1 MGLAAGQA
9 RLLSITAR
17 KSDCEFRSMSLSHQ
31 KISLARQLADL
42 SNEYQNSLD
51 QTKLIYDYYGTGDTN
66 TPLSYGILMSPSA
79 LNDYMPTTITDSIGR
94 VVLNNKYA
102 SAARAAGI
110 PQEGLGT
117 LPSEAMRNAFIQGLA
132 SKGVITNVL
141 ASTILGLPYNQ
152 EAGFGGGTTVST
164 IWEPG
169 NITDLCEYLKNNGTS
184 YSIDSN
190 SLPKQDRKNAK
201 DKDAT
206 SYVDLGIKDAN
217 GFDVTRDHNKTLTAN
232 FTVADLLQGSNQ
244 YYLSYEGVKGE
255 QSPVYGI
262 ALMQDFL
269 NGGFIDWIANE
280 FSAVLDLGD
289 GFTSKALEYA
299 KSQTTNLLYKKDIID
314 GCDEKS
320 GHDYWVKRSDGKD
333 TDDNTQYLTKISF
346 ENGEL
351 KLTDNSVKQYL
362 DPIGTNVQ
370 TKGSQDEKYQSWVVS
385 ESENYIGFTFI
396 GSRKGGG
403 DDGNDHATAG
413 LNLNNIAKA
422 FLTYFADYMNGVSQT
437 DIYGNDL
444 YNVKIGRKESSN
456 LITEDYLYKF
466 KIKTGTKVSSDDLA
480 QSTFYDAL
488 FNQICKNG
496 WSENEKISD
505 SSYLQQMLQNGMLF
519 ISKMKDDGYY
529 YQGNYATD
537 PYIKE
542 ISDETAIA
550 QAESKYTTEKA
561 KLNTKEETLDLKMK
575 NLDTEISSLT
585 TEYDTVKN
593 TISKNIE
600 KSFKRYSA

>member
-31 KISLARQLADL
+31 KISLARELADL

-117 LPSEAMRNAFIQGLA
+117 LPSEAMRNAFILA
-132 SKGVITNVL
+132 MESKGIISANL
-141 ASTILGLPYNQ
+141 SDTILGLPYNQ
-152 EAGFGGGTTVST
+152 EAGFGGGTTVSVVT
-164 IWEPG
+164 KQG
-169 NITDLCEYLKNNGTS
+169 NISDLIQALKENGQSIDISLDGVNTEGVDSAWFQLSKNGTVTDLNSSDKNVSLTLSDLLSNDDTYISFGNQKTGEYAHENLVTSAKNILSTV
-184 YSIDSN
+184 
-190 SLPKQDRKNAK
+190 L
-201 DKDAT
+201 DAT
-206 SYVDLGIKDAN
+206 
-217 GFDVTRDHNKTLTAN
+217 
-232 FTVADLLQGSNQ
+232 
-244 YYLSYEGVKGE
+244 YE
-255 QSPVYGI
+255 QLAS
-262 ALMQDFL
+262 L
-269 NGGFIDWIANE
+269 
-280 FSAVLDLGD
+280 LDLGD
-289 GFTSKALEYA
+289 GYTTKALDYARTETEKLFLPSVDNLRNEEYRTFVG
-299 KSQTTNLLYKKDIID
+299 KGNTNNA
-314 GCDEKS
+314 S
-320 GHDYWVKRSDGKD
+320 
-333 TDDNTQYLTKISF
+333 
-346 ENGEL
+346 
-351 KLTDNSVKQYL
+351 
-362 DPIGTNVQ
+362 
-370 TKGSQDEKYQSWVVS
+370 
-385 ESENYIGFTFI
+385 SENNQNYMGFVYV
-396 GSRKGGG
+396 KGESSMFKSSKPKAAV
-403 DDGNDHATAG
+403 NI
-413 LNLNNIAKA
+413 NNMAKA
-422 FLTYFADYMNGVSQT
+422 FLTFFVKYMDGVASKDADGSDKYKVQ
-437 DIYGNDL
+437 
-444 YNVKIGRKESSN
+444 IGHLSENKLATS
-456 LITEDYLYKF
+456 DYLFQYS
-466 KIKTGTKVSSDDLA
+466 IKTGTEVSSDDLA
-480 QSTFYDAL
+480 QATFYDAL

-496 WSENEKISD
+496 WSENEKITD

>member
-31 KISLARQLADL
+31 KISLARELADL

-117 LPSEAMRNAFIQGLA
+117 LPSESMRNAFIQGLA

-152 EAGFGGGTTVST
+152 EAGFGGGTTVSVVT
-164 IWEPG
+164 KQG
-169 NITDLCEYLKNNGTS
+169 NISDLIQALKENGQSIDISLDGVNTEGVDSAWFQLSKNGTVTDLNSSDKNVSLTLSDLLSNDDTYISFGNQKTGEYAHENLVTSAKNILSTV
-184 YSIDSN
+184 
-190 SLPKQDRKNAK
+190 L
-201 DKDAT
+201 DAT
-206 SYVDLGIKDAN
+206 
-217 GFDVTRDHNKTLTAN
+217 
-232 FTVADLLQGSNQ
+232 
-244 YYLSYEGVKGE
+244 YE
-255 QSPVYGI
+255 QLAS
-262 ALMQDFL
+262 L
-269 NGGFIDWIANE
+269 
-280 FSAVLDLGD
+280 LDLGD
-289 GFTSKALEYA
+289 GYTTKALDYARTETEKLFLPSVDNLRNEEYRTFVG
-299 KSQTTNLLYKKDIID
+299 KGNTNNA
-314 GCDEKS
+314 S
-320 GHDYWVKRSDGKD
+320 
-333 TDDNTQYLTKISF
+333 
-346 ENGEL
+346 
-351 KLTDNSVKQYL
+351 
-362 DPIGTNVQ
+362 
-370 TKGSQDEKYQSWVVS
+370 
-385 ESENYIGFTFI
+385 SENNQNYMGFVYV
-396 GSRKGGG
+396 KGESSMFKSSKPKAAV
-403 DDGNDHATAG
+403 NI
-413 LNLNNIAKA
+413 NNMAKA
-422 FLTYFADYMNGVSQT
+422 FLTFFVKYMDGVASKDADGSDKYKVQ
-437 DIYGNDL
+437 
-444 YNVKIGRKESSN
+444 IGHLSENKLATS
-456 LITEDYLYKF
+456 DYLFQYS
-466 KIKTGTKVSSDDLA
+466 IKTGTEVSSDDLA
-480 QSTFYDAL
+480 QATFYDAL

-542 ISDETAIA
+542 ISDETAIS

>member
-51 QTKLIYDYYGTGDTN
+51 QSKLIYDYYGTGDTN

-152 EAGFGGGTTVST
+152 EAGFGGGTTVSVVT
-164 IWEPG
+164 KQG
-169 NITDLCEYLKNNGTS
+169 NISDLIQALKENGQSIDISLDGVNTEGVDSAWFQLSKNGTVTDLNSSDKNVSLTLSDLLSNDDTYISFGNQKTGEYAHENLVTSAKNILSTV
-184 YSIDSN
+184 
-190 SLPKQDRKNAK
+190 L
-201 DKDAT
+201 DAT
-206 SYVDLGIKDAN
+206 
-217 GFDVTRDHNKTLTAN
+217 
-232 FTVADLLQGSNQ
+232 
-244 YYLSYEGVKGE
+244 YE
-255 QSPVYGI
+255 QLAS
-262 ALMQDFL
+262 L
-269 NGGFIDWIANE
+269 
-280 FSAVLDLGD
+280 LDLGD
-289 GFTSKALEYA
+289 GYTTKALDYARTETEKLFLPSVDNLRNEEYRTFVG
-299 KSQTTNLLYKKDIID
+299 KGNTNNA
-314 GCDEKS
+314 S
-320 GHDYWVKRSDGKD
+320 
-333 TDDNTQYLTKISF
+333 
-346 ENGEL
+346 
-351 KLTDNSVKQYL
+351 
-362 DPIGTNVQ
+362 
-370 TKGSQDEKYQSWVVS
+370 
-385 ESENYIGFTFI
+385 SENNQNYMGFVYV
-396 GSRKGGG
+396 KGESSMFKSSKPKAAV
-403 DDGNDHATAG
+403 NI
-413 LNLNNIAKA
+413 NNMAKA
-422 FLTYFADYMNGVSQT
+422 FLTFFVKYMDGVASKDADGSDKYKVQ
-437 DIYGNDL
+437 
-444 YNVKIGRKESSN
+444 IGHLSENKLATS
-456 LITEDYLYKF
+456 DYLFQYS
-466 KIKTGTKVSSDDLA
+466 IKTGTEVSSDDLA
-480 QSTFYDAL
+480 QATFYDAL

>member
-31 KISLARQLADL
+31 KISLARELADL

-117 LPSEAMRNAFIQGLA
+117 LPSESMRNAFIQGLA

-152 EAGFGGGTTVST
+152 EAGFGGGTTVSVVT
-164 IWEPG
+164 KQG
-169 NITDLCEYLKNNGTS
+169 NISDLIQALKENGQSIDISLDGVNTEGVDSAWFQLSKNGTVTDLNSSDKNVSLTLSDLLSNDDTYISFGNQKTGEYAHENLVTSAKNILSTV
-184 YSIDSN
+184 
-190 SLPKQDRKNAK
+190 L
-201 DKDAT
+201 DAT
-206 SYVDLGIKDAN
+206 
-217 GFDVTRDHNKTLTAN
+217 
-232 FTVADLLQGSNQ
+232 
-244 YYLSYEGVKGE
+244 YE
-255 QSPVYGI
+255 QLAS
-262 ALMQDFL
+262 L
-269 NGGFIDWIANE
+269 
-280 FSAVLDLGD
+280 LDLGD
-289 GFTSKALEYA
+289 GYTTKALDYARTETEKLFLPSVDNLRNEEYRTFVG
-299 KSQTTNLLYKKDIID
+299 KGNTNNA
-314 GCDEKS
+314 S
-320 GHDYWVKRSDGKD
+320 
-333 TDDNTQYLTKISF
+333 
-346 ENGEL
+346 
-351 KLTDNSVKQYL
+351 
-362 DPIGTNVQ
+362 
-370 TKGSQDEKYQSWVVS
+370 
-385 ESENYIGFTFI
+385 SENNQNYMGFVYV
-396 GSRKGGG
+396 KGESSMFKSSKPKAAV
-403 DDGNDHATAG
+403 NI
-413 LNLNNIAKA
+413 NNMAKA
-422 FLTYFADYMNGVSQT
+422 FLTFFVKYMDGVASKDADGSDKYKVQ
-437 DIYGNDL
+437 
-444 YNVKIGRKESSN
+444 IGHLSENKLATS
-456 LITEDYLYKF
+456 DYLFQYS
-466 KIKTGTKVSSDDLA
+466 IKTGTEVSSDDLA
-480 QSTFYDAL
+480 QATFYDAL

-496 WSENEKISD
+496 WSENEKITD

-542 ISDETAIA
+542 ISDETAIS